1 MGRTRSNAATCY
13 GGRTGR
19 GLAKEREAEAGRA
32 CGDGGGADWTGE
44 GCGIWEEEYSGI
56 VVSVSECNS
65 SSGRVQGGRVTSC
78 SCESEFSVL
87 LLHWIG
93 LDWRPRLEQQVKA
106 PSSSSLW
113 RRCSA

>member
-56 VVSVSECNS
+56 VVSVSAIAAVVES
-65 SSGRVQGGRVTSC
+65 KEGG
-78 SCESEFSVL
+78 
-87 LLHWIG
+87 
-93 LDWRPRLEQQVKA
+93 
-106 PSSSSLW
+106 
-113 RRCSA
+113 